1 MGIDIDDALNRHG
14 VTPVFDALEDAI
26 HTGATG
32 TILND
37 LKMLLV
43 S

>member
-1 MGIDIDDALNRHG
+1 MNTNRYG

-32 TILND
+32 TMGND
-37 LKMLLV
+37 MSKQLV